1 MAPAPSVDQF
11 SAMSSM
17 WTWPLFSMS
26 NKVKSCFMAVMKVS
40 GKPSRIFRL
49 DSPAL
54 CELLELLAL
63 VLQLSNAGLESMLDN
78 GLSSGVVDLN
88 PNPFP
93 PPTGVTL
100 LCPLIEAGAT
110 ATCLDLSPAAAALS
124 LLLFHI

>member
-1 MAPAPSVDQF
+1 MAA
-11 SAMSSM
+11 
-17 WTWPLFSMS
+17 
-26 NKVKSCFMAVMKVS
+26 MKVS

-63 VLQLSNAGLESMLDN
+63 LQLSNAGLESMLDN

-110 ATCLDLSPAAAALS
+110 ATCLDLSPAPAALS
-124 LLLFHI
+124 LFHI